1 MRHTGLM
8 STSASLYHR
17 HRFPT
22 EIISHCVW
30 LYFRFALSFRDV
42 EEMLAMRGVSLS
54 YETVRE
60 WCLKFGQTY
69 ANGLR
74 RRSPR
79 PRDQWHLDEVFLKI
93 NGRLH
98 YLWRAVDQ
106 DGDVLDILVQSRRD
120 KKAAKKF
127 FRRLLKGLQFVP
139 RVIITDKLK
148 SYSAAKAEV
157 MPSVEH
163 LRQKYQNNCA
173 ENSHQPTRLREK
185 VMRRFKSASNAQ
197 RFLSAFGII
206 TSHFRPG
213 RHLCTASVYSELMAG
228 RFAAWKEVVA
238 TQAA

>member
-1 MRHTGLM
+1 M
-8 STSASLYHR
+8 SS
-17 HRFPT
+17 
-22 EIISHCVW
+22 
-30 LYFRFALSFRDV
+30 
-42 EEMLAMRGVSLS
+42 RGVSLS

-60 WCLKFGQTY
+60 WCFKFGQTY

-79 PRDQWHLDEVFLKI
+79 PRDKWHLDEVFLKI

-127 FRRLLKGLQFVP
+127 FRKLLKGLRYVP

-157 MPSVEH
+157 MPGVEH
-163 LRQKYQNNCA
+163 LQHKYQNNRA
-173 ENSHQPTRLREK
+173 ENSHQPTRLRER
-185 VMRRFKSASNAQ
+185 VMRRFKSAGHAQ

-206 TSHFRPG
+206 TSHFRAG
-213 RHLCTASVYSELMAG
+213 RHLYRASGYREVMKS
-228 RFAAWKEVVA
+228 RFAAWEEVVVA
-238 TQAA
+238 QAAAQ

>member
-1 MRHTGLM
+1 
-8 STSASLYHR
+8 
-17 HRFPT
+17 
-22 EIISHCVW
+22 VW

-60 WCLKFGQTY
+60 WCLKFGQAY

-79 PRDQWHLDEVFLKI
+79 LGDRWHLDEVFLKI
-93 NGRLH
+93 NGQLH

-106 DGDVLDILVQSRRD
+106 DGDVLDILVQSHRD

-127 FRRLLKGLQFVP
+127 FRKLLKGLQYVP
-139 RVIITDKLK
+139 YAIVADKLR

-157 MPSVEH
+157 LPSIEH
-163 LRQKYQNNCA
+163 WQQKYQNNRA
-173 ENSHQPTRLREK
+173 ENSHQPTRLRER
-185 VMRRFKSASNAQ
+185 VMRRFKSAGHAQ

-213 RHLCTASVYSELMAG
+213 RHLCTAGVHREMMKR
-228 RFAAWKEVVA
+228 RFAAWDLVVGSR
-238 TQAA
+238 TVY